1 VIDSNQPQAL
11 FVRLQQRLA
20 LGTIGYLIL
29 FLWCLGMVMLVPQEY
44 IPIAAIACIT
54 ISVLL
59 FPLSPH
65 RLFHWRWLFFMLLL
79 ALPPVFFL
87 GEIDRSFWG
96 LGYSSEGLL
105 AGLQIAL
112 RFIVV
117 LIALNGLTGS
127 VEITAIAGLLERVG
141 LQGLGF
147 SMGVALNLLPSLQQS
162 SINAWH
168 SLWMRGGLRRQR
180 WRGLRLLAFSILTN
194 ALRRAEEIALAA
206 EARAFSPEL
215 SRAMPI
221 VVKNQDWL
229 ILFFALA
236 SLVTIVILR

>member
-1 VIDSNQPQAL
+1 MLAPQG
-11 FVRLQQRLA
+11 F
-20 LGTIGYLIL
+20 
-29 FLWCLGMVMLVPQEY
+29 
-44 IPIAAIACIT
+44 IPVVAIVCIT
-54 ISVLL
+54 VSVLL
-59 FPLSPH
+59 FPLSL
-65 RLFHWRWLFFMLLL
+65 RRMFHWRWLFFMLLL
-79 ALPPVFFL
+79 ALPPIFFL

-105 AGLQIAL
+105 AGLQIAM

-117 LIALNGLTGS
+117 LIAINGLTGS

-180 WRGLRLLAFSILTN
+180 RRGLRLLAFSIITN

-206 EARAFSPEL
+206 EARAFSPDR
-215 SRAMPI
+215 SRPMPI
-221 VVKNQDWL
+221 VVGNRDWL
-229 ILFFALA
+229 ILVFALGTFVTM
-236 SLVTIVILR
+236 LVLV